1 MAAEFEIESR
11 AGDEGSTARRVA
23 RVYAEALLDV
33 AEQKDLA
40 DDVGDELNA
49 LVGDVF
55 VRAPEVE
62 QELASPIIKR
72 TAKGPLLEA
81 TFKGKVSDVT
91 LSFLNVLNGKD
102 RLGLLRHVEAAY
114 RELLD
119 HRAKRVRVLVRS
131 AVALSAE
138 QTEKLRQTIGVAHG
152 REPVIVAKIDPTLL
166 GGMVVQVGDE
176 VFDSSV
182 RTRIDNIRNQLLAR
196 SSYEI
201 QVGRDRFSTAG

>member
-81 TFKGKVSDVT
+81 TFKGKVSDVM
-91 LSFLNVLNGKD
+91 LSFLKVLNGKD

-166 GGMVVQVGDE
+166 GGMVVQVGAE

>member
-138 QTEKLRQTIGVAHG
+138 QTEKLRQTVGVAHG

>member
-138 QTEKLRQTIGVAHG
+138 QTEKLRQTVGVAHG

-176 VFDSSV
+176 VFDGSV

>member
-138 QTEKLRQTIGVAHG
+138 QTEKLRQTVGVAHG

-166 GGMVVQVGDE
+166 GGMVVQVGDV
-176 VFDSSV
+176 VFDGSV

-201 QVGRDRFSTAG
+201 QVGRVRFSTAG

>member
-81 TFKGKVSDVT
+81 TFKGKVSDVM

-138 QTEKLRQTIGVAHG
+138 QTEKLRQTVGVAHG